1 LFSTDH
7 VDSIPKLFFQE
18 NQLSKSQT
26 FFSSIME
33 VASPIPFNV
42 TAGAKRRLACSPLDT
57 PGLDA
62 HDNYG
67 MDDSGFGQTFKR
79 RRCDDM
85 EMIPSN
91 PQPLAFNNT
100 FGQQSV
106 FGKSGEFLS
115 FFEKNSSL
123 NLLQIAI
130 SFSHTHHSKL

>member
-1 LFSTDH
+1 
-7 VDSIPKLFFQE
+7 
-18 NQLSKSQT
+18 
-26 FFSSIME
+26 ME

-85 EMIPSN
+85 EMIQSN
-91 PQPLAFNNT
+91 QQPLAFNNT
-100 FGQQSV
+100 FGHQSV
-106 FGKSGEFLS
+106 FGKSGEFLCPL
-115 FFEKNSSL
+115 FEKISSL
-123 NLLQIAI
+123 NLLQIII
-130 SFSHTHHSKL
+130 SFSHATPLSLNDRK